1 MPRTVLSAFISLF
14 ILSSQKLCGVGPF
27 YFSCFSE
34 ENTKVQIKEITCP
47 GSQLMHSRVKI
58 QPQVFVNIRLYMYVF
73 VLSLNS
79 PKNVSSKL
87 GFPFMLV
94 FLGPRLDWGLALNE
108 YFFDGWRVDTLYT
121 IDHKN
126 DIPNEWGSMC
136 KTCHLFLFL
145 TVCSWVRGGSHQGI
159 WGPTTVWRW
168 VWFLPKF
175 SWLPSILWNTGRQVA
190 SVVSTIF
197 CFLVLMKRNENKEVD
212 KFFLKFIFP

>member
-1 MPRTVLSAFISLF
+1 MFLDTHPDENTKTHCCRKLLDLNLSHNNNTYMPRTVLSAFISLF

-87 GFPFMLV
+87 GFPFTLV

-108 YFFDGWRVDTLYT
+108 YFFDG
-121 IDHKN
+121 
-126 DIPNEWGSMC
+126 
-136 KTCHLFLFL
+136 
-145 TVCSWVRGGSHQGI
+145 
-159 WGPTTVWRW
+159 
-168 VWFLPKF
+168 
-175 SWLPSILWNTGRQVA
+175 
-190 SVVSTIF
+190 
-197 CFLVLMKRNENKEVD
+197 
-212 KFFLKFIFP
+212 